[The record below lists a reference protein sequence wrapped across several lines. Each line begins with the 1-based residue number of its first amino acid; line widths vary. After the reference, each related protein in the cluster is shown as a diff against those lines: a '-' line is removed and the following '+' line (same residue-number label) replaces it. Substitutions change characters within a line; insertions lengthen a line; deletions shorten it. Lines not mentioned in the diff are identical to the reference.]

1 MSGKTQRTI
10 TGVISAVA
18 LALTLIACG
27 FAVCA
32 GFPQITEALSRS
44 TCDVER
50 SPFDAD
56 QLAQAAVATR
66 DYSFGSHNYDDLMDT
81 MATINDEADTPL
93 AGVSMTKL
101 ENANESYVL
110 TPDAISHL
118 DDVYDIVSRILYVLI
133 AIAVIAAFTLIYMFI
148 TWGSRSLSPV
158 LIGSGAAVLAIFAAL
173 GIWALVSFR
182 SLFAVFHS
190 LFFASGTWTFSA
202 DSLLICSLP
211 EDFWIGM
218 VVIWLA
224 VSVVLSILSLVLGIV
239 LRRRGKLKSS

>member
-10 TGVISAVA
+10 AGIICAIT
-18 LALTLIACG
+18 LAFTFVSCG
-27 FAVCA
+27 FAVCV

-56 QLAQAAVATR
+56 QLTQAALATR

-81 MATINDEADTPL
+81 MAAINDEAHTPL
-93 AGVSMTKL
+93 ANESTTKL
-101 ENANESYVL
+101 ASGDESYVL

-118 DDVYDIVSRILYVLI
+118 DDIYNIVSRIYYVLI
-133 AIAVIAAFTLIYMFI
+133 GVAVIAAFILIFMFI
-148 TWGSRSLSPV
+148 TWGSRSLAPV
-158 LIGSGAAVLAIFAAL
+158 LIGSGVAILAIFIVL
-173 GIWALVSFR
+173 GIWALVSFN

-190 LFFASGTWTFSA
+190 LFFASGSWTFSA

-218 VVIWLA
+218 VIIWLA
-224 VSVVLSILSLVLGIV
+224 VSMILSILSLVLGIV
-239 LRRRGKLKSS
+239 LHRRGKLKSN